1 MPPAAAS
8 RFAILSGKPERAA
21 GSLAAIGC
29 EVVSAQSTCVV
40 AMTRERKS
48 TARLVFM
55 VVKEYVGFLSLE
67 IVLNKKFERKRKKE
81 MGGYYM
87 IDISEE
93 NSAETA
99 RLSIAGHLFAMLNI
113 KQETGRKYKV
123 KLLIMDTT
131 MQRLMQCPTANY
143 ARAENEANFDNLIG
157 NNNSAM
163 SY

>member
-1 MPPAAAS
+1 
-8 RFAILSGKPERAA
+8 
-21 GSLAAIGC
+21 
-29 EVVSAQSTCVV
+29 
-40 AMTRERKS
+40 
-48 TARLVFM
+48 M